1 MSDVSY
7 RVTGERARQM
17 RVLPAETLKA
27 LYRRSDAAG
36 LLRWA
41 IHVALLVAGGWLIHL
56 AAGSWWLAPAW
67 LLQGILVMALFAPMH
82 ESVHYTA
89 FKSRW
94 LNDLAAFLSAAAI
107 FNIGTY
113 YRHFHLAHHRYT
125 QDPARDP
132 ELIAQPEPRT
142 VGDYLWRISA
152 IPFWTTRIY
161 QIARFPFGKVEGL
174 GFIHPAAWPEIVRSA
189 RLQLLFYAAIAGISV
204 ATGSW
209 IAVTCWLIPALFGA
223 PLLRAYLVVEH
234 NGCTHDDNGF
244 TNTRT
249 TLTNPF
255 VRLIMWNM
263 PFHAEHHLLPNI
275 PFHRLPDA
283 HQALRAHMKV
293 VTPGYIKASREVLAG
308 LS

>member
-7 RVTGERARQM
+7 RATGERARQM
-17 RVLPAETLKA
+17 RVLPTETLKA

-36 LLRWA
+36 LLRWT
-41 IHVALLVAGGWLIHL
+41 IHVALLAAGGWLIHL
-56 AAGSWWLAPAW
+56 AWGTWWLAPAW
-67 LLQGILVMALFAPMH
+67 LLQGMLVMALFAPMH
-82 ESVHYTA
+82 ESAHYTA

-94 LNDLAAFLSAAAI
+94 LNDVAAFLSAAAI

-132 ELIAQPEPRT
+132 ELIAQPEPKT
-142 VGDYLWRISA
+142 IGDYLWRISA
-152 IPFWTTRIY
+152 IPFWATRVY
-161 QIARFPFGKVEGL
+161 QIARFPFGKVAGL
-174 GFIHPAAWPEIVRSA
+174 DFIHPSAWPEIVRSA
-189 RLQLLFYAAIAGISV
+189 RLQALFYAAIAATSV

-209 IAVTCWLIPALFGA
+209 IAVTCWIIPAFFGA

-249 TLTNPF
+249 TLTNPL

-283 HQALRAHMKV
+283 HQALRAHMQV
-293 VTPGYIKASREVLAG
+293 VTPGYVRANREVLAG

>member
-1 MSDVSY
+1 MSDAIY
-7 RVTGERARQM
+7 KVTGERARQM

-27 LYRRSDAAG
+27 LYQRSDAAG
-36 LLRWA
+36 LLRFA
-41 IHVALLVAGGWLIHL
+41 IHVALLLGGGWLIHL
-56 AAGSWWLAPAW
+56 AWGTWWLAPAW
-67 LLQGILVMALFAPMH
+67 LLQGILVMAMFAPMH

-89 FKSRW
+89 FKSRR

-132 ELIAQPEPRT
+132 ELIAQPEPKT
-142 VGDYLWRISA
+142 IGDYLWRISA
-152 IPFWTTRIY
+152 IPFWTTRLY
-161 QIARFPFGKVEGL
+161 QIARFPFGKVDGL
-174 GFIHPAAWPEIVRSA
+174 DFIHPSAWPEIVRSA
-189 RLQLLFYAAIAGISV
+189 RVQVLFYAAIAGISV
-204 ATGSW
+204 VTGSW
-209 IAVTCWLIPALFGA
+209 IAVTCWLVPALFGA

-249 TLTNPF
+249 TLTNPL

-293 VTPGYIKASREVLAG
+293 VTPGYIEANRQVIAG
-308 LS
+308 LR

>member
-36 LLRWA
+36 LLRLA
-41 IHVALLVAGGWLIHL
+41 IHVALLVGGGWLIHL
-56 AAGSWWLAPAW
+56 AWGTWWLAPAW

-89 FKSRW
+89 FRSRQ
-94 LNDLAAFLSAAAI
+94 LNDLAAFLAAAI

-142 VGDYLWRISA
+142 LGDYLWRLSA
-152 IPFWTTRIY
+152 IPFWGTRVY
-161 QIARFPFGKVEGL
+161 QLARFPFGKVAGL
-174 GFIHPAAWPEIVRSA
+174 DFIHPAAWPEIVRSA
-189 RLQLLFYAAIAGISV
+189 RLQVLFYAAIAGASV
-204 ATGSW
+204 ASGSW
-209 IAVTCWLIPALFGA
+209 IAVTCWLIPALLGA

-283 HQALRAHMKV
+283 HRALRGHMKV
-293 VTPGYIKASREVLAG
+293 ITPGYVEANRQVLAG
-308 LS
+308 LR

>member
-174 GFIHPAAWPEIVRSA
+174 GFIHTAAWPEIVRSA
-189 RLQLLFYAAIAGISV
+189 RLQLLFYAAIAAISV